1 MHYLFVC
8 YANAQRSPTAK
19 DVCRKIA
26 KANDFDIE
34 AGSVGISKA
43 SNKPLTQ
50 EMVNKADKIFVM
62 EEDMMAELVQY
73 YQQNPGKIV
82 SWDIPDVYNRDD
94 PILVHILEGK
104 LYEFLAEEGLL

>member
-34 AGSVGISKA
+34 AGSAGISRA
-43 SNKPLTQ
+43 SNRPLTKG
-50 EMVNKADKIFVM
+50 MADKADKIFEM
-62 EEDMMAELVQY
+62 EEDMRIRLVQDY
-73 YQQNPGKIV
+73 EQNAAKIICL
-82 SWDIPDVYNRDD
+82 DIPDVYNRDD
-94 PILVHILEGK
+94 PILIHILEGK
-104 LYEFLAEEGLL
+104 LYEFLAGEGLL